1 MRSLQALIKV
11 LVAYFDEYGNESM
24 TVAGMVLACRE
35 ADRIAEEDAM
45 QVVIQ
50 PMPQQ
55 GKE

>member
-11 LVAYFDEYGNESM
+11 LVDQFDEYGNESI
-24 TVAGMVLACRE
+24 TVSGMVLACRE

-50 PMPQQ
+50 PAQQ

>member
-24 TVAGMVLACRE
+24 TVAGMVLACHE